1 MTEPAHCA
9 YERLAKALF
18 AAMAVL
24 FVLAGLVIHVVQTRP
39 GIDEDTARL
48 IATAFL
54 ATGIADTL
62 VLYRWDRIFKRRA
75 RR

>member
-1 MTEPAHCA
+1 MTGAGHYAH
-9 YERLAKALF
+9 ERLAKALF

-24 FVLAGLVIHVVQTRP
+24 FVLAGLAIHLVQTRL

-54 ATGIADTL
+54 ITGIVDSL
-62 VLYRWDRIFKRRA
+62 VLYGWDRIFKRRA
-75 RR
+75 GR